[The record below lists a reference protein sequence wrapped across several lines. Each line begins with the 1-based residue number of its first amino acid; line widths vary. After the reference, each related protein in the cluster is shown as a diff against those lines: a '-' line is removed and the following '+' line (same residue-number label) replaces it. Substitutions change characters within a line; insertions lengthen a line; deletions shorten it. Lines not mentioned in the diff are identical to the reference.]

1 MKSKMKQIAILIL
14 TLFFSVACSNVKKDK
29 DVIKIGAILPL
40 TGDLSSYGVDTKL
53 ALELAVKHKNNNG
66 GINGKKVVLVI
77 EDSKGQTKEA
87 SIAANKLIN
96 IDKVIAI
103 LGPITSPEV
112 LVIAPICNKN
122 KVPLISPSST
132 DNAISNAGEYV
143 FRTINADN
151 IETQAFAIFLKQDLN
166 LPKIAIIANQAT
178 GTLSYANSFEDFY
191 KKNGGTILNKEIF
204 GENQIDFKNIIIKL
218 LSSKPDA
225 FYISGVSM
233 ELGLLIKQI
242 REFNKTVMIFSY
254 QSAEDRRVVEI
265 ANEQVNGVI
274 FSSTTLP
281 DSIIGSA
288 RLKFVDDFMNEY
300 GKKPGIFAAEIF
312 DGINIIMNAFNHS
325 NDSNNSFIEILKT
338 TKDYNGASGIITFD
352 VNGDVHKNIAIYQYH
367 DKKPA
372 LIATVTN
379 NSIQKVAN
387 LK

>member
-1 MKSKMKQIAILIL
+1 MKQLAIVLL
-14 TLFFSVACSNVKKDK
+14 ALFLHAACNNAKKDK

-53 ALELAVKHKNNNG
+53 ALELAVKQKNNNG

-87 SIAANKLIN
+87 SIAANKLII

-178 GTLSYANSFEDFY
+178 GTLSYATSFEEFY

-204 GENQIDFKNIIIKL
+204 GENQIDFKNVIIKQ
-218 LSSKPDA
+218 LSSNPDA

-233 ELGLLIKQI
+233 EIGLLIKQI
-242 REFNKTVMIFSY
+242 REINKTVKIFSY

-265 ANEQVNGVI
+265 ANEQVNGVV

-288 RLKFVDDFMNEY
+288 RLNIVDDFMNEY

-312 DGINIIMNAFNHS
+312 DGINIIMNALNNS
-325 NDSNNSFIEILKT
+325 NDSNKSFIEILKT

-352 VNGDVHKNIAIYQYH
+352 VNGDVHKNIAIYQYL
-367 DKKPA
+367 DMKPI

-379 NSIQKVAN
+379 NSIQKVAI